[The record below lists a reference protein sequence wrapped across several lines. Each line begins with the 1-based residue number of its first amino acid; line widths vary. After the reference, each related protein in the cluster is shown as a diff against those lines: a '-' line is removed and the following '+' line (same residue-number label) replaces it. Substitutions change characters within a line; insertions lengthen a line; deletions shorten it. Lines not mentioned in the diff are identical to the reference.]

1 MKSRLY
7 TLTGGAEHFSIS
19 LALWYLMILA
29 TIGNKRLF
37 LGRCVT
43 HMTEVYA
50 SFRLNYLSHLRR
62 RFDDISTYYKA
73 QSSESEVRAISL
85 QDSYNKGTRQDDRSK
100 KYLGLSWDSLMLKSQ
115 WKKSIPTNDTTIS
128 STTTAAIL
136 QASDKA
142 RSTSTSWQ
150 SSCGGHNPRR
160 NLRLRLKI
168 RLWWSHLIT
177 EISRTSTTNCC
188 W

>member
-1 MKSRLY
+1 MSNKSIPRNISITARHGHNKLADASNSLLISLGFDLVLHGLNAHLISVKSRLY

-37 LGRCVT
+37 LGRCAT
-43 HMTEVYA
+43 HMTELYA

-100 KYLGLSWDSLMLKSQ
+100 KYLGLS
-115 WKKSIPTNDTTIS
+115 
-128 STTTAAIL
+128 
-136 QASDKA
+136 
-142 RSTSTSWQ
+142 
-150 SSCGGHNPRR
+150 
-160 NLRLRLKI
+160 
-168 RLWWSHLIT
+168 
-177 EISRTSTTNCC
+177 
-188 W
+188 